1 MIDNSY
7 NFSLTK
13 GRQFIP
19 TAAKFE
25 HVFSKNMKRNRVE
38 LVSDFPNDAEVISSL
53 QIHPHGWCA
62 LSRNISYD
70 ESTEFTCLHD
80 IQHRD
85 YDTTTDN
92 LDADNEVSDQRKTLD
107 ATNDTHV
114 NEVAVVNTSRSV
126 TPQTSANSDSQALNL
141 TTSSPT
147 SVSISDTHRF
157 SYSFILI
164 IELFVTGCNTS
175 RYMGSRN
182 DCS

>member
-1 MIDNSY
+1 
-7 NFSLTK
+7 
-13 GRQFIP
+13 
-19 TAAKFE
+19 
-25 HVFSKNMKRNRVE
+25 MKRNRVE

-92 LDADNEVSDQRKTLD
+92 LDADNDGSDQGKTLD

-114 NEVAVVNTSRSV
+114 NDVAVVNPSRS
-126 TPQTSANSDSQALNL
+126 TNPQTSANSDSQALNL

-147 SVSISDTHRF
+147 SVSISDSLIFQFAHFVHLFHSFVSTH
-157 SYSFILI
+157 
-164 IELFVTGCNTS
+164 TQTHTHTDCNAS
-175 RYMGSRN
+175 RHMGSRN

>member
-1 MIDNSY
+1 MFVFRSFQPNVY
-7 NFSLTK
+7 RLMQL

-19 TAAKFE
+19 TAAKFD

-85 YDTTTDN
+85 YDKSTDN
-92 LDADNEVSDQRKTLD
+92 LDADNDGTDQRKSLD
-107 ATNDTHV
+107 ATNDTPV
-114 NEVAVVNTSRSV
+114 NDVAVVNSNRLAN
-126 TPQTSANSDSQALNL
+126 PQTSASNESQVLNL
-141 TTSSPT
+141 TTASPT
-147 SVSISDTHRF
+147 SVSATH
-157 SYSFILI
+157 
-164 IELFVTGCNTS
+164 
-175 RYMGSRN
+175 
-182 DCS
+182 

>member
-1 MIDNSY
+1 MQ
-7 NFSLTK
+7 L

-19 TAAKFE
+19 TAAKFD

-92 LDADNEVSDQRKTLD
+92 LDVDNDDSDQRKSID

-114 NEVAVVNTSRSV
+114 NDVPVVNSSRLMN
-126 TPQTSANSDSQALNL
+126 PQTSSANNDSQALNL
-141 TTSSPT
+141 TTSSST
-147 SVSISDTHRF
+147 SVSES
-157 SYSFILI
+157 ILI
-164 IELFVTGCNTS
+164 DLLKIIGFS
-175 RYMGSRN
+175 PFN
-182 DCS
+182 DTCLYFIIHIRL